1 MSVCPPKG
9 GMGRG
14 SREGLSRRE
23 AGRGGGVGGSQ
34 RGEGVWETEGV
45 EQGRRAGKGSLGE
58 AGEAREREAS
68 YQTLSRR
75 SNYCQLGTPR
85 LCRLS

>member
-1 MSVCPPKG
+1 MGNG
-9 GMGRG
+9 GH
-14 SREGLSRRE
+14 
-23 AGRGGGVGGSQ
+23 
-34 RGEGVWETEGV
+34 
-45 EQGRRAGKGSLGE
+45 RAGLQGWEMGPGE
-58 AGEAREREAS
+58 ASEPEREAS

>member
-1 MSVCPPKG
+1 MDVASVRLRVG
-9 GMGRG
+9 GGEGER
-14 SREGLSRRE
+14 REGLSWRRQDQGQAAKRGRVVGKGGCG
-23 AGRGGGVGGSQ
+23 AGRQG
-34 RGEGVWETEGV
+34 WEREP
-45 EQGRRAGKGSLGE
+45 GRPGAP
-58 AGEAREREAS
+58 EREAS

>member
-1 MSVCPPKG
+1 MCLKTEG
-9 GMGRG
+9 G
-14 SREGLSRRE
+14 EGER
-23 AGRGGGVGGSQ
+23 GVGSEQEGGRTGTLGSQ
-34 RGEGVWETEGV
+34 KEGKGCGNHRAWG
-45 EQGRRAGKGSLGE
+45 RAGSAGKASL
-58 AGEAREREAS
+58 GEAREREAS